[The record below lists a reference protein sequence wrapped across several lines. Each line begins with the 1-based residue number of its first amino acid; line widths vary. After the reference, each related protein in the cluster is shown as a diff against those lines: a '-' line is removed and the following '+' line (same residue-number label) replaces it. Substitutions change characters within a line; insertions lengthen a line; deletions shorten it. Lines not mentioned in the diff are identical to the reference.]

1 MTILTSRKVLR
12 VLRFLLAPLVIPT
25 VAHAVTYPFPEKE
38 STPVKAEAAMT
49 VGTKIYL
56 FHSGTEEVRKTINVN
71 DVLTV
76 YREYPPDFSPGSTEA
91 GKVRILFPLGDYY
104 FKGEVVEGVIKPGY
118 LAKKGMVACFI
129 TSFKMDSHQQ

>member
-1 MTILTSRKVLR
+1 MIVPLIL
-12 VLRFLLAPLVIPT
+12 PT
-25 VAHAVTYPFPEKE
+25 VVHAVTYPFPGKE
-38 STPVKAEAAMT
+38 PSLLKAEAVMT

-56 FHSGTEEVRKTINVN
+56 FHSGTDEIRKTIHIN
-71 DVLTV
+71 DVLNV

-104 FKGEVVEGVIKPGY
+104 FEGEVVEGAMQPGY

-129 TSFKMDSHQQ
+129 TPFAKIVQQQ